1 MSISQRQE
9 IKQSQSLVMT
19 PQLQQAIKL
28 LQLTNIEI
36 NEFIGQEI
44 ERNPLL
50 ELADPS
56 KTERGDG
63 KLEEVG
69 SENNS
74 ETFDTAT
81 LANKDNLPDTNDEP
95 LDINY
100 NEYLE
105 EHTTSNSDSNYDQSS
120 TWNLSSNKASN
131 YDFNDSRFWIV
142 NSKNFST
149 FKSR

>member
-9 IKQSQSLVMT
+9 IKQTQSLIMT

-36 NEFIGQEI
+36 NEFVGQEI

-56 KTERGDG
+56 KPERGDG
-63 KLEEVG
+63 KAEEIQ
-69 SENNS
+69 NNS
-74 ETFDTAT
+74 VSEKLDTAT
-81 LANKDNLPDTNDEP
+81 LASKDDLPDSNDEP

-100 NEYLE
+100 SEYFYHLFE
-105 EHTTSNSDSNYDQSS
+105 TY
-120 TWNLSSNKASN
+120 
-131 YDFNDSRFWIV
+131 
-142 NSKNFST
+142 
-149 FKSR
+149 

>member
-9 IKQSQSLVMT
+9 IKQTQSLVMT

-36 NEFIGQEI
+36 NEFVGQEI

-56 KTERGDG
+56 KPERGDG
-63 KLEEVG
+63 KAEIIETNNP
-69 SENNS
+69 SENL
-74 ETFDTAT
+74 DTAT
-81 LANKDNLPDTNDEP
+81 LATKDNLPESNDEP

-100 NEYLE
+100 NDYLKKY
-105 EHTTSNSDSNYDQSS
+105 HR
-120 TWNLSSNKASN
+120 K
-131 YDFNDSRFWIV
+131 FR
-142 NSKNFST
+142 
-149 FKSR
+149 